1 MTEMTPILK
10 NLAFLIA
17 MAGSVGVLF
26 RLLKWPLVIGYLT
39 AGLLS
44 ALTNHYW
51 REIFDHSSL
60 EAWAEIG
67 VIFLLFGLGL
77 EFSFKKLK
85 LVGRAALITG
95 TLECSILFFVG
106 FAVGQFL
113 DFSRLQSIFL
123 AAALTI
129 SSSSIVMRSLAE
141 LGLNKKNFVPA
152 LYGVLVVEDLIA
164 IILLVALNAITQG
177 QSSGLSLELIQVLGR
192 LIFLVL
198 FSFAIGIYLV
208 PLALRKIRDFL
219 DGELVLVLSV
229 GLCLMMV
236 FVFTKAG
243 FSAALG
249 AFLMGSIL
257 ASTPEAKWVEEK
269 VLSVRELF
277 SALFFISIG
286 MLVDPQVLVSQPL
299 LIFSITAILIITKWF
314 AVTLAA
320 TIGGQNVKNSIMM
333 GASLIQIGEFSFL
346 IAKLGTTAGV
356 VTQDFF
362 AVIIWVAIFS
372 TLATQPFLSRAK
384 KIAEKIES
392 YLPTQIQTQFIDYQ
406 QQLRQTN
413 SKSLSK
419 MIWHAYGLRLILNS
433 IIILGIAVVLK
444 MIDFSTSDFAFAYKK
459 TALCTLF
466 CISSLPFL
474 WALLFGKPKLHK
486 HSNQQNT
493 QNLKSLKSL
502 NLGVTLFRVIF
513 ASTLIFLIL
522 RQFTDVT
529 ASLWMM
535 LALIASLKIAH
546 EPLKIRYEKIETQ
559 FVEHLDE
566 KELSLIAE
574 KSKGPRLAP
583 WEAQVTQVTVSPNSA
598 LVGLNI
604 KDSALK
610 TKTGVMIA
618 VIERGLKKILAPSAS
633 EVFYPHDILYLV
645 GTDQQIEQAQ
655 ALLTSTNEPLH
666 LQNED
671 FGLDSICL
679 EKDDFALN
687 KSIRN
692 SEFREKLG
700 ALVVGIERGSVRIL
714 NPEASEILKLGDTV
728 WLAGPLAKIRDF
740 RWSRGD

>member
-44 ALTNHYW
+44 AVTNHYW

-95 TLECSILFFVG
+95 TLECSLLFLVG
-106 FAVGQFL
+106 IAVGQFL
-113 DFSRLQSIFL
+113 DFSRLQSLFL

-141 LGLNKKNFVPA
+141 LGLSKKNFVPA
-152 LYGVLVVEDLIA
+152 LYGILVVEDLIA
-164 IILLVALNAITQG
+164 IILLVSLSAITQG
-177 QSSGLSLELIQVLGR
+177 QDSGLSIELLKVLAR

-208 PLALRKIRDFL
+208 PLILRKIRNFL
-219 DGELVLVLSV
+219 DGELILVLSV

-269 VLSVRELF
+269 LLSVRELF

-286 MLVDPQVLVSQPL
+286 MLVEPQVLISKPL
-299 LIFSITAILIITKWF
+299 LILSLTVILIMTKWL

-320 TIGGQNVKNSIMM
+320 TIGGQNLKNSIMM
-333 GASLIQIGEFSFL
+333 GASLVQIGEFSFL
-346 IAKLGTTAGV
+346 IAKLGTSAGAV
-356 VTQDFF
+356 SQDFF
-362 AVIIWVAIFS
+362 AIIIWVAIFS
-372 TLATQPFLSRAK
+372 TLATQPILSRAK
-384 KIAEKIES
+384 MIAEKIQT
-392 YLPTQIQTQFIDYQ
+392 YLPAKIQTQFVDYQ
-406 QQLRQTN
+406 QQLRQAN
-413 SKSLSK
+413 SKSLGK
-419 MIWHAYGLRLILNS
+419 IVWQAYGLRLILNS

-444 MIDFSTSDFAFAYKK
+444 MIDFSISDFTFAYKK
-459 TALCTLF
+459 SALSTFF
-466 CISSLPFL
+466 CILSLPFL
-474 WALLFGKPKLHK
+474 WALLFGNPKLHK
-486 HSNQQNT
+486 KT
-493 QNLKSLKSL
+493 NLQTIESFKSLKSL
-502 NLGVTLFRVIF
+502 NLGVTLFRVLF
-513 ASTLIFLIL
+513 ASTLMFLLL
-522 RQFTDVT
+522 RQFADISTSV
-529 ASLWMM
+529 WMM
-535 LALIASLKIAH
+535 LALIVSLKVAH

-559 FVEHLDE
+559 FIEHIDE
-566 KELSLIAE
+566 KELSLIEE

-583 WEAQVTQVTVSPNSA
+583 WEAQVTQVSVSPNSI
-598 LVGLNI
+598 LVGMSIL
-604 KDSALK
+604 DSALK
-610 TKTGVMIA
+610 TKTGVIIA
-618 VIERGLKKILAPSAS
+618 VIERGLKKILAPSAN
-633 EVFYPHDILYLV
+633 EIFYPHDILYLV

-655 ALLTSTNEPLH
+655 TLLTSTSEPLH
-666 LQNED
+666 LQSED

-679 EKDDFALN
+679 EKDDFAIN

-700 ALVVGIERGSVRIL
+700 ALVVGIERGSTRIL
-714 NPEASEILKLGDTV
+714 NPDANEILKLGDTI
-728 WLAGPLAKIRDF
+728 WLAGPLGKIRDF
-740 RWSRGD
+740 RWSRG